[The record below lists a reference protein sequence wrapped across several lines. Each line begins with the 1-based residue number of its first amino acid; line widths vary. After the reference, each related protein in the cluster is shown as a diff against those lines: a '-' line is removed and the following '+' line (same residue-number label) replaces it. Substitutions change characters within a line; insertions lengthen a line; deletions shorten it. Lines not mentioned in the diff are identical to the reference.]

1 MPAATKSD
9 RLNRVRAMRGVCY
22 VPSYARSP
30 EEFFG
35 GYCRRD
41 VLDRELA
48 FIPGLGLNSTRL
60 WLSIHGYEQ
69 GPDTYV
75 DNLGYF
81 LDQCH
86 ELGIDV
92 HLNLFDS
99 VGVDP
104 EDAAHPQIPKEQLFG
119 GDALAM
125 QGELGSRTGPATALV
140 PVPDCGVPLTLFTES
155 WMAGPGYRHV
165 GAQNWPRCETFVRAM
180 TDAFRDHPA
189 LVILEVMNE
198 PEICLFG
205 RDQEI
210 DFSPVQAF
218 YTAMHK
224 TLVDAAPNLP
234 TTIGS
239 TRLENFKEADSDT
252 GMALD
257 IITFHSFNDADT
269 LRAAF
274 EEAAEYSAATGGR
287 PITCSE
293 WGTYPGETDEAQ
305 LELYKQLLPIAL
317 ESGAAWQIAH
327 LLTAY
332 CNGSMAALLYPNGTM
347 RPAAVYLRETMRS
360 LGGI

>member
-1 MPAATKSD
+1 
-9 RLNRVRAMRGVCY
+9 MRGICY

-35 GYCRRD
+35 ELCRRD
-41 VLDRELA
+41 VVSRELA
-48 FIPGLGLNSTRL
+48 FIPGLGLNSTRV
-60 WLSIHGYEQ
+60 WLSIHGYER
-69 GPDTYV
+69 GPDTYIE
-75 DNLGYF
+75 NLGYF

-92 HLNLFDS
+92 HLNLFCS
-99 VGVDP
+99 VGIDP
-104 EDAAHPQIPKEQLFG
+104 EDAARPQLAKEQLFG
-119 GDALAM
+119 GQALAM

-165 GAQNWPRCETFVRAM
+165 GPENWPRCEAYVRAI
-180 TDAFRDHPA
+180 TGAFADHPA

-205 RDQEI
+205 RDEEI
-210 DFSPVQAF
+210 DFARVQAF
-218 YTAMHK
+218 YTAMHQV
-224 TLVDAAPNLP
+224 LVDAAPELP

-239 TRLENFKEADSDT
+239 TRLENFKEADADT
-252 GMALD
+252 AMALD
-257 IITFHSFNDADT
+257 IITFHSFNDPAT
-269 LRAAF
+269 LRAEF
-274 EEAAEYSAATGGR
+274 EGAAEYAAETGGR
-287 PITCSE
+287 PVTCSE

-305 LELYKQLLPIAL
+305 LELYKQLLPVAL

-347 RPAAVYLRETMRS
+347 RPAAVYLRDTMRA
-360 LGGI
+360 LGTG